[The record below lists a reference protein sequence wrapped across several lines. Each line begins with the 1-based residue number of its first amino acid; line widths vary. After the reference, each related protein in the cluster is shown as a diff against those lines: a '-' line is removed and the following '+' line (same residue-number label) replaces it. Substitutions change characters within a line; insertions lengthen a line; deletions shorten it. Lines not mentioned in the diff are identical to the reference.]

1 MDLKLKF
8 GTLTKLGVRFEPI
21 IRRVVSRRRQLAA
34 GAPSLSQASCSDVP
48 YTSGTTTARKRSLR
62 LKRCS
67 PHCRNIQVLAFAT
80 AAFFHGAISAQDPC
94 SEVAR
99 QAFDRQHWEEVAS
112 ALRDSRQTVCDRRIF
127 ALAQFHM
134 HAFEAALPEVNAS
147 LGDAPNDL
155 ELNRAALVMDTALG
169 NNAAAEQRAAKLTVL
184 GDDDFA
190 NLYRARLSLSSGDP
204 AGAEALLRGLL
215 NAREA
220 VLAQEAA
227 DDLIALLQQQGR
239 YGEVAAVAE
248 QALARDPGSFSA
260 YRLKRYAMDDQRA
273 LKPLEVSIGYRLEY
287 DDNVALLPDQQGI
300 IFGVSDE
307 EDFRHVLFADVLYRK
322 PLGNHLLFFAEGHGS
337 HSFHHDLDEY
347 DFTRAN
353 LVAGLGGSYRNWG
366 WRLPLEYSHDRFDG
380 DAFRDSLIA
389 TPGVFVDM
397 WGGLQSYFYMRF
409 SSEDYDRSVSLSE
422 DRSGDTSGGGVLV
435 VGTLGERWSLRVFAE
450 LDDVDTDGN
459 NWDRDEWRAQATAE
473 FNLTPD
479 WAIGAGLR
487 YQEADFDNLHDVFL
501 AQRKDETSSA
511 FASLTHWF
519 REHWQI
525 RAQVSYVEQ
534 ESTLSIYDFDRTVI
548 SLGVSYDF

>member
-1 MDLKLKF
+1 
-8 GTLTKLGVRFEPI
+8 
-21 IRRVVSRRRQLAA
+21 
-34 GAPSLSQASCSDVP
+34 
-48 YTSGTTTARKRSLR
+48 
-62 LKRCS
+62 
-67 PHCRNIQVLAFAT
+67 
-80 AAFFHGAISAQDPC
+80 
-94 SEVAR
+94 
-99 QAFDRQHWEEVAS
+99 
-112 ALRDSRQTVCDRRIF
+112 
-127 ALAQFHM
+127 M

-169 NNAAAEQRAAKLTVL
+169 NNAAAEQQAAKLTVL

-215 NAREA
+215 NARDA

-260 YRLKRYAMDDQRA
+260 YHLKRYAMDDQRA

-380 DAFRDSLIA
+380 DAFRDSLMA